1 VNADVIRTLTTTAM
15 AEFTAQP
22 DDLREIVDI
31 RVRETFRRGVPYP
44 LVSLIIAA
52 LAWKI
57 FLPVA
62 LVATGAAAAWGFSLW
77 REVQSLRGA
86 YLWRYAWLQ
95 EAVVLRV
102 GDEGVEW
109 STARGVALTKWTE
122 LKVRKLETCFV
133 LEDEGED
140 VGVIPR

>member
-57 FLPVA
+57 FEPL
-62 LVATGAAAAWGFSLW
+62 S
-77 REVQSLRGA
+77 R
-86 YLWRYAWLQ
+86 
-95 EAVVLRV
+95 VV
-102 GDEGVEW
+102 D
-109 STARGVALTKWTE
+109 
-122 LKVRKLETCFV
+122 
-133 LEDEGED
+133 
-140 VGVIPR
+140 